1 VVEEVAFASLFL
13 LIVVACFRARASRSS
28 DDDDA
33 RLFISFFQLEFGEKK
48 KQHTTR
54 LRLSPFHEAR
64 REKMSRRAN
73 DSSSTDSSP
82 SFVRRGRRFRERDHG
97 VVAPSS
103 SSSVVGVAGDVAKD
117 DDDDDDASDA
127 ARKRATTDHLAKKG
141 TRPGPHGNQRLIS
154 TGNEDVDDVVL
165 GGGLPLN
172 GALGVFVGGSS
183 SGDDDD
189 GGFASSAGAVAK
201 MLARLFLSEGAL
213 ACEQDGLWLTTDDDD
228 RDENEKRRRDA
239 RETLPRLRKEE
250 EEEEDGTSAST
261 KTTGEKEEEKTSS
274 DGLKI
279 AWQYRRY
286 LEKRKE
292 EKEAKRTSSGGGGG
306 SGSGSDGKKGES
318 SRKKKARAFCHDFD
332 VTRAHSSEEAK
343 RIPVDV
349 VRCDVSQEN
358 VRKTFEAVERFGK
371 KLAEND
377 SVGRIVVEPPRALL
391 DDPSDATAF
400 KNYLGLLHAV
410 KGFMHRE
417 EMEHRVALFIVFPPK
432 QFLSKTQ
439 LTDLRQ
445 TCECYV
451 ELSSLLN
458 PDYGFD
464 ERAMAIESVLPEP
477 TVNCIALLSLGKK
490 HFSGALAGGFGTV
503 DSTFAVQRRGK
514 KYGIKP
520 LAQRPEDHDSNAE
533 KKTNNGSGG
542 LCSGGPS
549 GSEGPLDF

>member
-1 VVEEVAFASLFL
+1 
-13 LIVVACFRARASRSS
+13 
-28 DDDDA
+28 
-33 RLFISFFQLEFGEKK
+33 
-48 KQHTTR
+48 
-54 LRLSPFHEAR
+54 
-64 REKMSRRAN
+64 MSRRAN
-73 DSSSTDSSP
+73 DSSSNNSNNNSSKP
-82 SFVRRGRRFRERDHG
+82 SFVRRGRRFRERDG
-97 VVAPSS
+97 GGSGAPSS
-103 SSSVVGVAGDVAKD
+103 SSSSSVVVAGDGIVVNTD
-117 DDDDDDASDA
+117 DDDGNDEGNDA
-127 ARKRATTDHLAKKG
+127 ARKRATTTTTSSSSSDNDLVKKG

-154 TGNEDVDDVVL
+154 TGCEDVDDVVL

-172 GALGVFVGGSS
+172 GAFGVFVGGS
-183 SGDDDD
+183 DDDN
-189 GGFASSAGAVAK
+189 GGFASSAGALANVF
-201 MLARLFLSEGAL
+201 ARLFLSEGAL

-228 RDENEKRRRDA
+228 KDDNEKRRRRDA

-250 EEEEDGTSAST
+250 EEEENGTST
-261 KTTGEKEEEKTSS
+261 KTAGDAEEEKTSS

-286 LEKRKE
+286 LEKSKE

-306 SGSGSDGKKGES
+306 SDGKS

-400 KNYLGLLHAV
+400 KNYLGLLHSV

>member
-1 VVEEVAFASLFL
+1 
-13 LIVVACFRARASRSS
+13 
-28 DDDDA
+28 
-33 RLFISFFQLEFGEKK
+33 
-48 KQHTTR
+48 
-54 LRLSPFHEAR
+54 
-64 REKMSRRAN
+64 MSRRTN
-73 DSSSTDSSP
+73 DSSSDAHSSP
-82 SFVRRGRRFRERDHG
+82 SFVRRGRRFRERDGGGG
-97 VVAPSS
+97 VGASS
-103 SSSVVGVAGDVAKD
+103 SSPSVVVSGAGD
-117 DDDDDDASDA
+117 DDDGNDD
-127 ARKRATTDHLAKKG
+127 ARKRATTTTTSSSDDQVVKKG

-172 GALGVFVGGSS
+172 GAFGVFVGGSGS
-183 SGDDDD
+183 DDDN
-189 GGFASSAGAVAK
+189 GGFASSAGALANVF
-201 MLARLFLSEGAL
+201 ARLFLSEGAL

-228 RDENEKRRRDA
+228 KDDGKRRRRDA
-239 RETLPRLRKEE
+239 RETLPRLRKEGE
-250 EEEEDGTSAST
+250 EEENGTSSST
-261 KTTGEKEEEKTSS
+261 KTSGDAEEEKTSS

-286 LEKRKE
+286 LEKSKE
-292 EKEAKRTSSGGGGG
+292 EKEAKRTSSGGRG
-306 SGSGSDGKKGES
+306 GSDGKS
-318 SRKKKARAFCHDFD
+318 SRKKKAHAFCHDFD

-371 KLAEND
+371 NLAEND

-391 DDPSDATAF
+391 DDPSDAMVF

-410 KGFMHRE
+410 KGLMHRE
-417 EMEHRVALFIVFPPK
+417 EMDHRVALFIVFPPK
-432 QFLSKTQ
+432 KFLSKTQ
-439 LTDLRQ
+439 LNDLRQ

-503 DSTFAVQRRGK
+503 DSTFAVQRRGM

-549 GSEGPLDF
+549 GSEGPLNF

>member
-1 VVEEVAFASLFL
+1 
-13 LIVVACFRARASRSS
+13 
-28 DDDDA
+28 
-33 RLFISFFQLEFGEKK
+33 
-48 KQHTTR
+48 
-54 LRLSPFHEAR
+54 
-64 REKMSRRAN
+64 MSRRTN
-73 DSSSTDSSP
+73 DSSSSNANNSSSP
-82 SFVRRGRRFRERDHG
+82 SFVRRGRRFRERDIG
-97 VVAPSS
+97 VSS
-103 SSSVVGVAGDVAKD
+103 SSSVVVAGDIVNTND
-117 DDDDDDASDA
+117 DGNGNDDGNDA
-127 ARKRATTDHLAKKG
+127 ARRKRATTDDLVKKG

-172 GALGVFVGGSS
+172 GAFGVFVGGGNSS
-183 SGDDDD
+183 SGSDDN
-189 GGFASSAGAVAK
+189 GFASSAGAVA
-201 MLARLFLSEGAL
+201 MMFARLFLSEGAL
-213 ACEQDGLWLTTDDDD
+213 ASEQDGLWLTTDDG
-228 RDENEKRRRDA
+228 DEKRRRRDA

-250 EEEEDGTSAST
+250 EEEEEENGTSAST
-261 KTTGEKEEEKTSS
+261 KTNGDAEEEKTSS

-286 LEKRKE
+286 LEKSRE
-292 EKEAKRTSSGGGGG
+292 EKEAKRTSSGGGG
-306 SGSGSDGKKGES
+306 GSGSDGKKGES

-400 KNYLGLLHAV
+400 KNYLGLLHSV

-417 EMEHRVALFIVFPPK
+417 EMEHRVALFIMFPPK

-533 KKTNNGSGG
+533 KKTNNGSAG

>member
-1 VVEEVAFASLFL
+1 
-13 LIVVACFRARASRSS
+13 
-28 DDDDA
+28 
-33 RLFISFFQLEFGEKK
+33 
-48 KQHTTR
+48 
-54 LRLSPFHEAR
+54 
-64 REKMSRRAN
+64 MSRRAN
-73 DSSSTDSSP
+73 DSSSNNSNNNSSKP
-82 SFVRRGRRFRERDHG
+82 SFVRRGRRFRERDG
-97 VVAPSS
+97 GGSGAPSS
-103 SSSVVGVAGDVAKD
+103 SSSSSVVVAGDGIVVNTD
-117 DDDDDDASDA
+117 DDDGNDEGNDA
-127 ARKRATTDHLAKKG
+127 ARKRATTTTTSSSSSDNDLVKKG

-154 TGNEDVDDVVL
+154 TGCEDVDDVVL

-172 GALGVFVGGSS
+172 GAFGVFVGGGGS
-183 SGDDDD
+183 DDDD
-189 GGFASSAGAVAK
+189 NGGFASSAGALANVF
-201 MLARLFLSEGAL
+201 ARLFLSEGAL
-213 ACEQDGLWLTTDDDD
+213 ACEQDGLWLTTDDG
-228 RDENEKRRRDA
+228 DEKRRRRDA

-250 EEEEDGTSAST
+250 EEEENGTSI
-261 KTTGEKEEEKTSS
+261 KTAGDAEEEKTSS

-286 LEKRKE
+286 LEKSKE

-306 SGSGSDGKKGES
+306 SDGKS

-391 DDPSDATAF
+391 DDPSDAMVF

-410 KGFMHRE
+410 KGLMHRE

-432 QFLSKTQ
+432 KFLSKTQ

>member
-1 VVEEVAFASLFL
+1 
-13 LIVVACFRARASRSS
+13 
-28 DDDDA
+28 
-33 RLFISFFQLEFGEKK
+33 
-48 KQHTTR
+48 
-54 LRLSPFHEAR
+54 
-64 REKMSRRAN
+64 MSRRTN
-73 DSSSTDSSP
+73 FDSSDATRSSP
-82 SFVRRGRRFRERDHG
+82 SFVRRGRRFRERENIG
-97 VVAPSS
+97 VVARS
-103 SSSVVGVAGDVAKD
+103 SSSVVDVVAGDIIIAGD
-117 DDDDDDASDA
+117 DDDDDGNDA
-127 ARKRATTDHLAKKG
+127 AKKRTTTTTNLAKKG

-172 GALGVFVGGSS
+172 GAFGVFVGGS
-183 SGDDDD
+183 DDDN
-189 GGFASSAGAVAK
+189 GGFASSAGALANVF
-201 MLARLFLSEGAL
+201 ARLFLSEGAL
-213 ACEQDGLWLTTDDDD
+213 ACEQDGLWLTTDDDKD
-228 RDENEKRRRDA
+228 KDDEKRRRRDA

-250 EEEEDGTSAST
+250 EEEENGTST
-261 KTTGEKEEEKTSS
+261 KTAGDAEEEKTSS

-286 LEKRKE
+286 LEKSKE

-306 SGSGSDGKKGES
+306 GGGGGGSGSDGKKGES

-343 RIPVDV
+343 HIPVVV

-391 DDPSDATAF
+391 DDPSDAMVF

-410 KGFMHRE
+410 KGLMHRE

-432 QFLSKTQ
+432 KFLSKTQ

-533 KKTNNGSGG
+533 KNTNNGSGG

>member
-1 VVEEVAFASLFL
+1 
-13 LIVVACFRARASRSS
+13 
-28 DDDDA
+28 
-33 RLFISFFQLEFGEKK
+33 
-48 KQHTTR
+48 
-54 LRLSPFHEAR
+54 
-64 REKMSRRAN
+64 MSRKTN
-73 DSSSTDSSP
+73 DSSSSSANNSSSP
-82 SFVRRGRRFRERDHG
+82 SFVRRGRRFRERDDG
-97 VVAPSS
+97 VSSS
-103 SSSVVGVAGDVAKD
+103 SSSVVVVAGDVINTNDGNGND
-117 DDDDDDASDA
+117 DGNDA
-127 ARKRATTDHLAKKG
+127 ARSKRATTDDLVKKG

-172 GALGVFVGGSS
+172 GAFGVFVGGGNSS
-183 SGDDDD
+183 SGSDDN
-189 GGFASSAGAVAK
+189 GFASSAGAVA
-201 MLARLFLSEGAL
+201 MMFARLFLSEGAL
-213 ACEQDGLWLTTDDDD
+213 ASEQDGLWLTTDDDD
-228 RDENEKRRRDA
+228 EKRRRRDA

-250 EEEEDGTSAST
+250 EEEEENGTSAST
-261 KTTGEKEEEKTSS
+261 KTNGEKEEEKTSS

-286 LEKRKE
+286 LEKSKE
-292 EKEAKRTSSGGGGG
+292 EKEAKRTSSGG
-306 SGSGSDGKKGES
+306 GSGSDGKKGES

-400 KNYLGLLHAV
+400 KNYLGLLHSV

-490 HFSGALAGGFGTV
+490 HFAGALAGGFGTV

-533 KKTNNGSGG
+533 KKTNNGSAG